1 MPALLHPMPAALS
14 RVRLCACLV
23 AALMLT
29 GCMGGTI
36 AQQVARSV
44 AMQVADKALDHA
56 LDEPKP
62 QGPGI
67 TNNLM
72 MSSSLDPYQ
81 MAFLQAELPTLPAI
95 PETPPPP
102 PQPEPGAS
110 ATPIV
115 TRLATV
121 QVWSVLLGDEKRS
134 LLENIRD
141 LKIAPLPPEQAWD
154 RWQLAEG
161 GIPGES
167 NRSLLILVP
176 PELGKLRSGDH
187 AVIELGMAN
196 GFYIARDRLE

>member
-23 AALMLT
+23 AALMLM

-81 MAFLQAELPTLPAI
+81 RAFLQAELPTLPAI

-121 QVWSVLLGDEKRS
+121 QVWSVLLGDEKPKRS
-134 LLENIRD
+134 PMQWPVLRSKSRD
-141 LKIAPLPPEQAWD
+141 VQK
-154 RWQLAEG
+154 QLAKDNKVDA
-161 GIPGES
+161 PAK
-167 NRSLLILVP
+167 
-176 PELGKLRSGDH
+176 GK
-187 AVIELGMAN
+187 A
-196 GFYIARDRLE
+196 